1 MVHGIIS
8 VEMDIWQLIAMWTVI
23 GLVQMVP
30 AGKFSENLV
39 ELYKSL
45 VLCIGDL
52 LIEEIGNLIGV
63 ILIAKK

>member
-1 MVHGIIS
+1 MPGK
-8 VEMDIWQLIAMWTVI
+8 ATT